1 MAIFFHSEILM
12 KTIHLTNICLV
23 TAADYGSSWQLI
35 LDFILLILKKKI
47 VIFNMLTEMMRM

>member
-23 TAADYGSSWQLI
+23 TDYRSSWQLI
-35 LDFILLILKKKI
+35 LDFFFLKKNDN
-47 VIFNMLTEMMRM
+47 V

>member
-23 TAADYGSSWQLI
+23 TAADYRSSWQLI
-35 LDFILLILKKKI
+35 LDFMLLIFFLKI
-47 VIFNMLTEMMRM
+47 VAFNMQTEMMHM